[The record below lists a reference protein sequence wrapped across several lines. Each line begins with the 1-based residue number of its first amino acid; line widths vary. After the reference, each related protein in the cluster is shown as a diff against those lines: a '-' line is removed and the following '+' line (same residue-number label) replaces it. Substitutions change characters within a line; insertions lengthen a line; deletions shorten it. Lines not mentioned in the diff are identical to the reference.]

1 MSRKIKWE
9 NTIFRIIAL
18 LGILMFA
25 WALFHFRGEL
35 SRTDTI
41 LLIAGIVV
49 LAVLAI
55 FCGGPLFGK
64 KRRHKHHHHHTSSS
78 HASRQTSSG
87 EQHHHHH
94 STFSSEGGHADS
106 GVKRT
111 TSDTSLEKN
120 EADEEEAQE
129 IKREKE

>member
-41 LLIAGIVV
+41 LLYAGIAV

-94 STFSSEGGHADS
+94 STFSSEGS
-106 GVKRT
+106 QVEPGVRRT